1 MSVLISAA
9 SAALP
14 LSGWGLHTLWMQRR
28 LATAS
33 KDPLTGLLRRD
44 AFEQQAARMLTA
56 QMRPCAV
63 VVVDLDGFKAVND
76 TWGHAAG
83 DEAIRTAGQV
93 LGRAVGGGYSG
104 LVARLGGDEFAAA
117 VPMSGPSTLTSLL
130 EGVHREL
137 CAPLAFEGHEL
148 RLGASLGAVLHEPA
162 APADLSRLL
171 RLADEAMYEIK
182 RHGGGWLLTNSDH
195 PQHATLNG
203 RRAGRHGTA
212 PVSGGKATYL
222 PHPLAPAS
230 EMGGE

>member
-1 MSVLISAA
+1 MSALISAA

-14 LSGWGLHTLWMQRR
+14 LSGWGLHTLWMRRR
-28 LATAS
+28 LATAN

-83 DEAIRTAGQV
+83 DEAIRAAGQV
-93 LGRAVGGGYSG
+93 LGRAGRDSCGG
-104 LVARLGGDEFAAA
+104 LVARLGGDEFAAV
-117 VPMSGPSTLTSLL
+117 VPISGTTALTSLL
-130 EGVHREL
+130 EGWHREL
-137 CAPLAFEGHEL
+137 RAPLPFEGHEL

-171 RLADEAMYEIK
+171 RLADEAMYKIK
-182 RHGGGWLLTNSDH
+182 RHGGGWLLSNNDGS
-195 PQHATLNG
+195 QYATVNG
-203 RRAGRHGTA
+203 RRAGRRGAIPLGEQASATA
-212 PVSGGKATYL
+212 HALGST
-222 PHPLAPAS
+222 S
-230 EMGGE
+230 ETGGE